1 MDPSPEGDITVL
13 HASDRL
19 VAIDKPAGLLSA
31 PGKGPEKQD
40 CAAARVRERFPGA
53 TGPVLVHRLDME
65 TSGVM
70 VFALDAAAHRA
81 LSMQFEARETAKR
94 YVGVLAGAVRG
105 EAGEVR
111 LMQRPNPDDRPRQ
124 VLDDAHGKE
133 AVTAWRVLSRED
145 GRTRVEFTPI
155 TGRSHQL
162 RVASATPIERGGLGA
177 PIVGDTLYGA
187 GRPEHP
193 RLLLHAERLEVTD
206 PATGER
212 LVFTSP
218 APFCTL

>member
-13 HASDRL
+13 HAARRL

-70 VFALDAAAHRA
+70 VFALDAWAHRA

-94 YVGVLAGAVRG
+94 YVGVLAGEVEG
-105 EAGEVR
+105 DSGEVR
-111 LMQRPNPDDRPRQ
+111 LRQRPDIDNRPRQ
-124 VLDDAHGKE
+124 ILDDVHGKE
-133 AVTAWRVLSRED
+133 AVTAWRVLGREI

-162 RVASATPIERGGLGA
+162 RIASAMPAEAGGLGA

-187 GRPEHP
+187 GRAEHP
-193 RLLLHAERLEVTD
+193 RMLLHAEFLEITD
-206 PATGER
+206 PETGER

-218 APFCTL
+218 APF

>member
-31 PGKGPEKQD
+31 PGKGPGKQD
-40 CAAARVRERFPGA
+40 CAAARLRERFPSA

-70 VFALDAAAHRA
+70 VFALDAQAHRA

-94 YVGVLAGAVRG
+94 YVGVLAGTVRG
-105 EAGEVR
+105 EAGEIR
-111 LMQRPNPDDRPRQ
+111 LLQRPDLDDRPRQ
-124 VLDDAHGKE
+124 ILDDTRGKE
-133 AVTAWRVLSRED
+133 AVTVWRVLAREP
-145 GRTRVEFTPI
+145 GHARVEFTPI

-162 RVASATPIERGGLGA
+162 RVASATPVEAGGLGA

-187 GRPEHP
+187 GRAEHP
-193 RLLLHAERLEVTD
+193 RMLLHAERLEVTD

-218 APFCTL
+218 SLF